1 MLKTTICSL
10 AFAGSLFAS
19 GDALCRGKKSLFQ
32 PRNASETADTLTF
45 TNEYDFYHIQGAQ
58 DVNGNS
64 IGNNTLY
71 DNLTLDYSM
80 ANGWDFQIASLNI
93 PYVGGGAQNYNLD
106 SYFNLS
112 KTFKVYGP
120 LKAIIGS
127 QNGTVFSGKSEWHNA
142 DYGMAIY
149 QPSDKIN
156 LHVGSYFV
164 DKTLATTTNTVG
176 YTGGFSY
183 HSYGFG
189 VEADYFSGHNNLSGA
204 NINLFYGGY
213 YVGIVVPEH
222 NSGNEFAGVIGMRKD
237 LSSMLKIFAK

>member
-1 MLKTTICSL
+1 M
-10 AFAGSLFAS
+10 LFAS
-19 GDALCRGKKSLFQ
+19 GDALCRGKKSLLQ
-32 PRNASETADTLTF
+32 PRNTVEDSDTLSV

-58 DVNGNS
+58 DLNGNHIS
-64 IGNNTLY
+64 DSTLY

-80 ANGWDFQIASLNI
+80 SNGWDFQIASLNI
-93 PYVGGGAQNYNLD
+93 PYVGGGAQNYNMD

-112 KTFKVYGP
+112 KTFKIYGP
-120 LKAIIGS
+120 FKAIIGS

-142 DYGMAIY
+142 DYGMLIY
-149 QPSDKIN
+149 QPSGKLN
-156 LHVGSYFV
+156 LHCGPYFV

-183 HSYGFG
+183 HVADFG

-204 NINLFYGGY
+204 NINMFYQDY

-222 NSGNEFAGVIGMRKD
+222 NSSNEFAGVLGIRKD
-237 LSSMLKIFAK
+237 FSSLLKYFVR